1 MSHLLEH
8 PGPRQEPGQRDPGR
22 PDLICLSHL
31 RWDFVFQRP
40 QHLMSRFAAERRV
53 FFLEEPVACEGP
65 DRLEV
70 ETTPEG
76 VIRVVPRLARGD
88 GRRERKGGRD
98 GGGDP
103 EARQRRLLDGLLRER
118 GLRDFVLWYYT
129 PMALGYSR
137 HLRPRAVVYDAMD
150 ELSLFAL
157 APPEL
162 AERERELLRRA
173 DVVFAGGPSLFEA
186 RRDRHPN
193 VHCFPSS
200 IDAAHFRRARRGLDD
215 PEDQTGVP
223 RPRLGFFGVLDE
235 RLDRDLLAALADLRP
250 DWHVVMVGP
259 VVKIDPA
266 SLPRRANIH
275 YLGLKPYA
283 ELPRYI
289 AGWEAAVMPWILNDA
304 TRFISPTKTPEYLAA
319 GRPVVSTPVPDVVR
333 TYGPE
338 AGPAGG
344 LVRIADTPEA
354 WVAELEDLLATTPE
368 ERDAWLRRVDA
379 FLARTSWERTWRGMR
394 DLVSA
399 AVA

>member
-1 MSHLLEH
+1 MCRLLEH

-22 PDLICLSHL
+22 LDLICLSHL

-53 FFLEEPVACEGP
+53 FFIEEPVPCEGS

-70 ETTPEG
+70 GTTPEG
-76 VIRVVPRLARGD
+76 VIRAVPRLARGD
-88 GRRERKGGRD
+88 GGRERNGGPD

-103 EARQRRLLDGLLRER
+103 EARQRRLLDGLLREHD
-118 GLRDFVLWYYT
+118 LRDFVLWYYT

-173 DVVFAGGPSLFEA
+173 DVVFAGGPGLFEA
-186 RRDRHPN
+186 KRDRHPN

-215 PEDQTGVP
+215 PEDQAGVP

-259 VVKIDPA
+259 VVKIDPG
-266 SLPRRANIH
+266 SLPRPANIH

-289 AGWEAAVMPWILNDA
+289 AGWDAAVMPWALNDA

-333 TYGPE
+333 TYGPD
-338 AGPAGG
+338 AADAGG
-344 LVRIADTPEA
+344 LVRIARTPEA
-354 WVAELEDLLATTPE
+354 WVAEVETLLAAPPA

-399 AVA
+399 VVA